1 MNGKERRQLKH
12 SLKTIIDKSD
22 TWIKLA
28 RAGDAIG
35 ATSDEEN
42 RQSTEDTRHMIIE
55 ELVKKKAEIQTK
67 TEEWIKEI
75 DSAIAKMV

>member
-1 MNGKERRQLKH
+1 MKGKERRQLKH

-28 RAGDAIG
+28 RAGDVIA
-35 ATSDEEN
+35 ATSDEET
-42 RQSTEDTRHMIIE
+42 RQSTEDTRNMIIE

-75 DSAIAKMV
+75 DSAIAKMS